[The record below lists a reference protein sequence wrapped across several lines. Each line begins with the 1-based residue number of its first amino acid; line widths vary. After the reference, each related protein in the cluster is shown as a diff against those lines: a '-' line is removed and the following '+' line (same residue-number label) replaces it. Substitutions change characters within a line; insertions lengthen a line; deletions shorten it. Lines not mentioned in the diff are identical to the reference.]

1 MRTVP
6 ERCKVFRA
14 DAKEGLERSDKGNSR
29 TELREV
35 RAAANIA
42 RHELIGLE
50 IEVVEAKNKSLIGRK
65 GAITDETRDALKIN
79 ENGKE
84 ITMMK
89 NAIVFRTKI
98 GGKTVE
104 IDGSCLLGRPEDRA
118 KGRK

>member
-6 ERCKVFRA
+6 GRC
-14 DAKEGLERSDKGNSR
+14 EGNSR
-29 TELREV
+29 TERREV
-35 RAAANIA
+35 RTPQNIA

-65 GAITDETRDALKIN
+65 GAIVDETRDTLKIQ
-79 ENGKE
+79 EKGKT

-104 IDGSCLLGRPEDRA
+104 IDGSCLMGRPEDRA